1 MFSNTSQYSVSD
13 YVINLSKIL
22 VDTSTGTHIVLGI
35 LEMQFKGIVT
45 IELKYGQSLVFKY
58 CQYFDLAAS
67 IDASQWAATW

>member
-1 MFSNTSQYSVSD
+1 
-13 YVINLSKIL
+13 LSKIL

-35 LEMQFKGIVT
+35 LEMQFKGIIT

-67 IDASQWAATW
+67 IDASQ